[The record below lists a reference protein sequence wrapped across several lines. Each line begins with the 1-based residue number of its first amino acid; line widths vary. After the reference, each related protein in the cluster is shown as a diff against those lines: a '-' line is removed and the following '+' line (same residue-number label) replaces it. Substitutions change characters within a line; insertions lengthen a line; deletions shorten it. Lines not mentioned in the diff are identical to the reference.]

1 MSHCA
6 KYARLKNLCTDG
18 ENQIHSQLHKPGLYD
33 EKYQFN
39 KWAICHIQPS
49 SILIN
54 YCKYLVANCMKYFD
68 LKIL

>member
-33 EKYQFN
+33 EKISVQQMNHLPHSAIFN
-39 KWAICHIQPS
+39 PYKLIVN
-49 SILIN
+49 ILWLI
-54 YCKYLVANCMKYFD
+54 A
-68 LKIL
+68 

>member
-39 KWAICHIQPS
+39 KWAICHIQLS

-54 YCKYLVANCMKYFD
+54 WL
-68 LKIL
+68 